1 MRLNQRFHWRRL
13 KSQGT
18 FIFYLAPISF
28 GAIISRLVE
37 HRLPVFYKTEVGS
50 RLSVSQRFLQVP
62 WEHEIWGPWRVRFPP
77 ILMLC
82 GPSEGASTFT
92 QLWGLTNIY
101 KTSDC
106 LGGELA
112 TDHEVAKKE
121 EWVSWWQHLM
131 YCWFCILSVNGNR
144 LQTKERHKYVWHCIL
159 PAFYRSEEQ
168 PFCAWGRMWKPKTTV
183 RRMFGQCL
191 RLLFGH
197 CLMENVENRG
207 FCLDIVWGF
216 C

>member
-1 MRLNQRFHWRRL
+1 M
-13 KSQGT
+13 KSGV
-18 FIFYLAPISF
+18 P
-28 GAIISRLVE
+28 GG
-37 HRLPVFYKTEVGS
+37 PGS
-50 RLSVSQRFLQVP
+50 RPFWCSAALPKVP
-62 WEHEIWGPWRVRFPP
+62 LPSPSCGVWQIFTKHLIVWGVNW
-77 ILMLC
+77 
-82 GPSEGASTFT
+82 
-92 QLWGLTNIY
+92 QLIMRWQ
-101 KTSDC
+101 KR
-106 LGGELA
+106 
-112 TDHEVAKKE
+112 E
-121 EWVSWWQHLM
+121 EWRSWWQHQTH
-131 YCWFCILSVNGNR
+131 CWFCILSVNGNR

-197 CLMENVENRG
+197 CLMENVESRG